1 MPSSWLRRGAV
12 LNAPAPHLTSTA
24 KRRNHVATAN
34 PLGVGK
40 MIEGKAKLAVK
51 LPIELDQWIEKQ
63 AEMEERSKNAIVVR
77 ALRAV
82 KQAQEKAPAQ

>member
-1 MPSSWLRRGAV
+1 
-12 LNAPAPHLTSTA
+12 
-24 KRRNHVATAN
+24 
-34 PLGVGK
+34 